1 MDESLGQQARTSAL
15 TPERVAAGAIQQAAR
30 HERALQACLA
40 ELSGVDEPAVE
51 LANSTWRRAARHAE
65 RAVGLARTA
74 VRVNRDPLAEA
85 FFASLLERHERN
97 ALLVERVATPTA
109 PALLSTAV

>member
-1 MDESLGQQARTSAL
+1 MDENSGQQTRTSAL
-15 TPERVAAGAIQQAAR
+15 TPERVAAGAIRQAAR

-40 ELSGVDEPAVE
+40 ELGGVDEPTVE
-51 LANSTWRRAARHAE
+51 LADSTWRRAARHAE

-74 VRVNRDPLAEA
+74 VRVNRDLLAEA

-97 ALLVERVATPTA
+97 ALLVERMAPPTA
-109 PALLSTAV
+109 AGMLSAAV